1 MFVKRLSFI
10 FLLLCSFSIFHN
22 ANAQLPPKQQ
32 SNNPDYQM
40 TDFERNLGIKKVIED
55 SLAIVSIIPRKASLL
70 PGEPL
75 VIAVNFAIKDKW
87 HIYWRNPGDSGLET
101 KIEFDFET
109 SSGLEFI
116 NNNGNDNNTANSKNS
131 PKPFIL
137 MNTHYEVPHKHKT
150 DDVTD
155 YVYEGNVTFYYE
167 FAANSELQNLDM
179 INVKIKGNYLI
190 CSEICIPK
198 DFESNFMISY
208 QPMPLPNPHWFG
220 HTNKER
226 DFNGETIENKYLK
239 TKKQYAKLDAIATY
253 STNLKTKEIT
263 FEINKN
269 ALIDLLSAKVF
280 NSIFNDIKQG
290 DILLFPYEN
299 GVIHNSFDFIVN
311 IDNNIVKFT
320 TKIDDYADKF
330 PANLTGILVYKND
343 WNDKFKAIEINFER
357 K

>member
-1 MFVKRLSFI
+1 MSLKKHFFIVLLIGTCFYFTTNLSY
-10 FLLLCSFSIFHN
+10 
-22 ANAQLPPKQQ
+22 AQLIKNGQDVVTNYQ
-32 SNNPDYQM
+32 TTDY
-40 TDFERNLGIKKVIED
+40 DGNVGIKKVIED

-75 VIAVNFAIKDKW
+75 VIAVNFEIKDKW

-101 KIEFDFET
+101 KIEFDFI
-109 SSGLEFI
+109 SSNGLELP
-116 NNNGNDNNTANSKNS
+116 NNEKASSNTV
-131 PKPFIL
+131 KPFIL

-167 FAANSELQNLDM
+167 FAANSELQNVDL

-190 CSEICIPK
+190 CNEICIPK
-198 DFESNFMISY
+198 DFESNFVISY
-208 QPMPLPNPHWFG
+208 QAMPLPNPHWFG

-226 DFNGETIENKYLK
+226 DFTKETIENKYLK
-239 TKKQYAKLDAIATY
+239 TKKQYAKLDAIANY
-253 STNLKTKEIT
+253 YTNLKSKDIA

-269 ALIDLLSAKVF
+269 ALVDLLGAKVF
-280 NSIFNDIKQG
+280 NSIFNDIKHG
-290 DILLFPYEN
+290 DILLFPYDN
-299 GVIHNSFDFIVN
+299 GIINNSSDFEVK
-311 IDNNIVKFT
+311 IDGNTIKFI

-330 PANLTGILVYKND
+330 PANLNGILVHKNN
-343 WNDKFKAIEINFER
+343 WNDILKAIEINFER